1 MNGECMLSIKK
12 LYSHQDAGHPFLPV
26 PSDRM
31 GLKTDTGWQ
40 KLSGD
45 GSPMPHSPMPHS
57 NCSMPD
63 GILRRFVAP
72 RLAPG
77 ALFPQPVV
85 RIRA

>member
-12 LYSHQDAGHPFLPV
+12 LYSHQDAEHPFLPV

-45 GSPMPHSPMPHS
+45 DSLMPHS

-63 GILRRFVAP
+63 GILRRFVA
-72 RLAPG
+72 LKVAPG
-77 ALFPQPVV
+77 ALFPQPAV